1 MAAFYRLSELTRRK
15 SSSSF
20 CFSLSGNATLS
31 QKLRVAW
38 HRVGMSWNNQ
48 KLLTEVNETCFI
60 NCKNM
65 FGFFMYS
72 YIRNLRPN
80 SKQHCSSGWWRTDFL
95 DPWLPLISRKGYLHL
110 EYHSTNRAVYQAN
123 ILEKLWRMYRE
134 LCKRFRWD
142 KFYSHITWKILQQIH
157 RGSCVLQGEQFAC
170 WV

>member
-1 MAAFYRLSELTRRK
+1 MIIIVRVTAATLWGKCRQLFLIHLAPACLLGMAAFYRLSELTRRK

-20 CFSLSGNATLS
+20 CFSLSHNAALS
-31 QKLRVAW
+31 QKLIELLETEWACR
-38 HRVGMSWNNQ
+38 NNQ
-48 KLLTEVNETCFI
+48 KLLTEVNGTCFI

-123 ILEKLWRMYRE
+123 ILEKLWRM
-134 LCKRFRWD
+134 
-142 KFYSHITWKILQQIH
+142 
-157 RGSCVLQGEQFAC
+157 
-170 WV
+170 